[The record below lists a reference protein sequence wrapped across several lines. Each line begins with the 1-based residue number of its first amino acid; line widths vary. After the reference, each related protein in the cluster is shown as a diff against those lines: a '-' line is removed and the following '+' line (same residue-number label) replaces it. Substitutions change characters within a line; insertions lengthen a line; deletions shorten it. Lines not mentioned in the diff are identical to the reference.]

1 MKVKQLQNW
10 RPKIRKMAKVVKA
23 LFNKIKNSK
32 ESLFPSAVK
41 AAWEEYSKDRFFD
54 DPSEVLQAKRA
65 FEAGFSAAE
74 AFFKKEIPIGG

>member
-1 MKVKQLQNW
+1 
-10 RPKIRKMAKVVKA
+10 MAKVVKA

-41 AAWEEYSKDRFFD
+41 AAWEKYSKDKLFD
-54 DPSEVLQAKRA
+54 DPSEMLQAKRA

-74 AFFKKEIPIGG
+74 AFYKENP